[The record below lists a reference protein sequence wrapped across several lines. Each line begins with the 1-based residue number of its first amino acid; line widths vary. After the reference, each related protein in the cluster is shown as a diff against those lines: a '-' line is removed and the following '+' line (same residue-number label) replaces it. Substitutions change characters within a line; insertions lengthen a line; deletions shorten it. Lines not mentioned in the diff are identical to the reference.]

1 MKRVVS
7 SSIISVVILLLLAGA
22 FLYYQY
28 YKSESVSVYDAVPAD
43 VAWLVSIDPTSGNIR
58 QLANTGFFNGHDSVD
73 VLKDWHKSLLKFD
86 SIAVNNPNVRS
97 LFNENPF
104 VISGHVTGPGSFS
117 VLYYIRLSGT
127 NPDAQASALVK
138 GVLNPK
144 GIEQVRNYNGADI
157 REISLDG
164 NKIFSYTVSKGVFIG
179 SYTSY
184 LLEDAIRQQRASKT
198 PSPANSLT
206 QFTSE
211 NPKNFTLAIRYA
223 GFEKWITTQL
233 NSSIG
238 LKVDPLKRV
247 GDWSVSRLELHPNSI
262 GFKGITLVSDSTQFL
277 SLFKNQRPVQF
288 KVIDIL
294 SSRTA
299 AAIVWAFDDIKSW
312 MPEFSRFLQDR
323 DEDQNV
329 SKKSS
334 ELRKYFKNWLGQEI
348 ALIVT
353 QPVSVGVDNH
363 YFAALKINDE
373 AKCKTDLA
381 ALEKL
386 DQDQNTSNPAEES
399 YNGYTIRFVPEPN
412 VLPSVF
418 GPLFSKM
425 NKCYYTIINGY
436 LICSNQVSAL
446 RGYIND
452 IKTNSL
458 INQDPRFT
466 TLSSNIPKKGNL
478 LFYCSIPQSEK
489 IFRSVAAPQ
498 WVNWLV
504 KYSERL
510 KSWNGLIM
518 NISND
523 GGIFNTNASLSYFDG
538 GNKGA
543 KQVWSAKLDTNLS
556 AGPFIANDASN
567 LIFVQDV
574 RKQLYAI
581 SKDGSILWK
590 KSLESSLL
598 GKVNIVDYYK
608 NGSHQYMFNTHSFI
622 YVMDSTGANVGNFP
636 IRLPAEA
643 TNGMALYQFENGSS
657 TNVYI
662 ACSNL
667 RLYGYEITGKPLAGF
682 SAVKLP
688 DIVNLPVWISGSG
701 NNRFITVCDKNG
713 VCFFV
718 DRKGDRKFTLKEKLF
733 LLENTSPQ
741 IAVDTTH
748 LFEWVNQNGV
758 LMSSKDEGETIE
770 LFKANVDSISSLI
783 PMDVNGDNER
793 DFIVLSK
800 SGVQA
805 TTNDG
810 VVIYK
815 FPNAEGNK
823 IENAR
828 AIQIGSKTYLS
839 FNIGSENKVYL
850 LNRDGTLCDGFPLM
864 GINVPT
870 MISASEF
877 TFLIQTNSNT
887 LSLYLVD

>member
-7 SSIISVVILLLLAGA
+7 SSIISVVILLLVAAA

-73 VLKDWHKSLLKFD
+73 VLKDWYTSLLRFD
-86 SIAVNNPNVRS
+86 SISVNNPNVKS
-97 LFNENPF
+97 LFNENSL
-104 VISGHVTGPGSFS
+104 VISGHVTGPGTFS

-127 NPDAQASALVK
+127 NPDAQATALVK

-144 GIEQVRNYNGADI
+144 GEEQIRNYNGADI
-157 REISLDG
+157 REVTIDG
-164 NKIFSYTVSKGVFIG
+164 GKLFSYTVTKGVFIG
-179 SYTSY
+179 SFTSY
-184 LLEDAIRQQRASKT
+184 LLEDAIRQQRSSKST
-198 PSPANSLT
+198 SPANSLT

-211 NPKNFTLAIRYA
+211 NPKNFIVAIRYA

-233 NSSIG
+233 NSSMG

-247 GDWSVSRLELHPNSI
+247 GDWSVTRLELHPSSI
-262 GFKGITLVSDSTQFL
+262 AFKGVTLVADSSQFL
-277 SLFKNQRPVQF
+277 SLFKNQKPVPF
-288 KVIDIL
+288 KVVDIL

-299 AAIVWAFDDIKSW
+299 AAIVWAVEDIKTW
-312 MPEFSRFLQDR
+312 IPEFSRFLEQR
-323 DEDQNV
+323 DDDK
-329 SKKSS
+329 SGIKKSS
-334 ELRKYFKNWLGQEI
+334 ELRNFFKNWLGQEI

-363 YFAALKINDE
+363 YFAALKVNDE
-373 AKCKTDLA
+373 AKCKVDLE
-381 ALEKL
+381 ALEKYKL
-386 DQDQNTSNPAEES
+386 DPNANAPAEES

-412 VLPSVF
+412 VLPLVF

-458 INQDPRFT
+458 ISQDPRFSA
-466 TLSSNIPKKGNL
+466 LSSSIPQKGNL

-518 NISND
+518 NISNN
-523 GGIFNTNASLSYFDG
+523 GGIFNTNASLSYYDG
-538 GNKGA
+538 GEKGA
-543 KQVWSAKLDTNLS
+543 KQVWSTKLDTTLL
-556 AGPFIANDASN
+556 AGPFVATDDDN

-574 RKQLYAI
+574 KNQLYAI
-581 SKDGSILWK
+581 SKDGSVLWK
-590 KSLESSLL
+590 KGLESSLM
-598 GKVNIVDYYK
+598 GKVNVVDYYN

-622 YVMDSTGANVGNFP
+622 YVMDSTGTNIGNFP

-643 TNGMALYQFENGSS
+643 TNGMTLYQFEKSSS

-667 RLYGYEITGKPLAGF
+667 RLYGYEITGKPLPGF
-682 SAVKLP
+682 TTVKLP
-688 DIVNLPVWISGSG
+688 EVVKLPVWISGYG
-701 NNRFITVCDKNG
+701 NNRLITVCDKNG

-718 DRKGDRKFTLKEKLF
+718 DRKGARKFTLKEKLL

-741 IAVDTTH
+741 TATDSTH
-748 LFEWVNQNGV
+748 LFEWVNQDGV
-758 LMSSKDEGETIE
+758 LMSAKGEGEPIE
-770 LFKANVDSISSLI
+770 IFKANIDSVSSLI

-793 DFIVLSK
+793 DFIVMSK
-800 SGVQA
+800 GGIQA

-810 VVIYK
+810 VIIYK
-815 FPNAEGNK
+815 FPNNEGNK
-823 IENAR
+823 IENSNALKV
-828 AIQIGSKTYLS
+828 GSKTYLS
-839 FNIGSENKVYL
+839 FNVGSENKVYL
-850 LNRDGTLCDGFPLM
+850 LNRDGTLCDGFPLL
-864 GINVPT
+864 GISIPT
-870 MISASEF
+870 IISSSDF
-877 TFLIQTNSNT
+877 TFLIQTDSTT
-887 LSLYLVD
+887 LSLYLLD

>member
-7 SSIISVVILLLLAGA
+7 SSIISVVILLLVAAA

-58 QLANTGFFNGHDSVD
+58 QLARTGFFNGHDSTD
-73 VLKDWHKSLLKFD
+73 VLKEWYNSLIKFD
-86 SIAVNNPNVRS
+86 SISVNNPNVKS
-97 LFNENPF
+97 LFNENSL

-117 VLYYIRLSGT
+117 VLYYIRLSSA
-127 NPDAQASALVK
+127 NPDAQATALVN

-144 GIEQVRNYNGADI
+144 EADQVRNYNGVDI
-157 REISLDG
+157 REVTLDG
-164 NKIFSYTVSKGVFIG
+164 NKIFSWTVSKGVFIG

-184 LLEDAIRQQRASKT
+184 LLEDAVRQQRSSKT

-206 QFTSE
+206 QFTRE
-211 NPKNFTLAIRYA
+211 NPKNFTLAIRYS

-247 GDWSVSRLELHPNSI
+247 GDWSVTRLEMHPNSI
-262 GFKGITLVSDSTQFL
+262 GFKGITLVSDSSQFL
-277 SLFKNQRPVQF
+277 SLFKNQKPVQY

-299 AAIVWAFDDIKSW
+299 AAIVWAVDDMKAW
-312 MPEFSRFLQDR
+312 MPEFSRFLDKR
-323 DEDQNV
+323 TDNENRN
-329 SKKSS
+329 KKSS
-334 ELRKYFKNWLGQEI
+334 ELRNYFKNWLGQEI

-363 YFAALKINDE
+363 YFAAIRVNNE
-373 AKCKTDLA
+373 AQCKSDLQ
-381 ALEKL
+381 ALEKYKL
-386 DQDQNTSNPAEES
+386 DPSATAPAEES
-399 YNGYTIRFVPEPN
+399 YNGYTIRFVPEPD
-412 VLPSVF
+412 VLPIVF

-425 NKCYYTIINGY
+425 NKCFYTIINGY

-452 IKTNSL
+452 VKTNSL
-458 INQDPRFT
+458 ISQDPRFSALT
-466 TLSSNIPKKGNL
+466 SSIPQKGNL

-489 IFRSVAAPQ
+489 IFRSVAAPT

-523 GGIFNTNASLSYFDG
+523 GGIFNTNASLSYYDG
-538 GNKGA
+538 GETGA
-543 KQVWSAKLDTNLS
+543 KQVWSTKLDTTLL
-556 AGPFIANDASN
+556 AGPFVTSDESN
-567 LIFVQDV
+567 LMFVQDV
-574 RKQLYAI
+574 NNQLYAI
-581 SKDGSILWK
+581 SKDGSIVWK
-590 KSLESSLL
+590 KGLESSLL
-598 GKVNIVDYYK
+598 GKINGVDYYK
-608 NGSHQYMFNTHSFI
+608 NGSRQYIFNTHSFI
-622 YVMDSTGANVGNFP
+622 YVMDSTGANIGNFP

-643 TNGMALYQFENGSS
+643 TNGMALYQFEKGSS
-657 TNVYI
+657 TNVYV

-667 RLYGYEITGKPLAGF
+667 RLYGYEITGKPLSGF
-682 SAVKLP
+682 TTVKLP
-688 DIVNLPVWISGSG
+688 DVVNLPVWISGAG
-701 NNRFITVCDKNG
+701 NTKYITVCDKNG

-733 LLENTSPQ
+733 LLKNTIPQ
-741 IAVDTTH
+741 AASDTTQ
-748 LFEWVNQNGV
+748 LFEWVNQNGI
-758 LMSSKDEGETIE
+758 LMSAKGEGEPLEI
-770 LFKANVDSISSLI
+770 FKANVDSVSSLI

-793 DFIVLSK
+793 DFIVVSRD
-800 SGVQA
+800 GIQA

-815 FPNAEGNK
+815 FPNSERNT
-823 IENAR
+823 IVNAQTFTVGTK
-828 AIQIGSKTYLS
+828 AYLS
-839 FNIGSENKVYL
+839 FYNDGENKVYL
-850 LNRDGTLCDGFPLM
+850 LKRDGTLCDGFPLQ

-870 MISASEF
+870 IISASEF
-877 TFLIQTNSNT
+877 TFLIQTDSST
-887 LSLYLVD
+887 LSLYLLD